1 MDGQGRALITLS
13 LLGKDSRLSTRCKVT
28 LKVGVAWG
36 LALHPTPREGPA
48 CREASGGRPLC
59 SVSLHS
65 GLSQCRAREWGGA
78 GSSGGSVAPGAPG
91 PGSSHPELGPGG
103 AGDQHSVSEQQA
115 VGRWPAFEGRL
126 GSS

>member
-13 LLGKDSRLSTRCKVT
+13 LLGKDSRLSTRCKVA

-36 LALHPTPREGPA
+36 PALHPTPREGPV

-78 GSSGGSVAPGAPG
+78 QGAQGAPW
-91 PGSSHPELGPGG
+91 P
-103 AGDQHSVSEQQA
+103 QA
-115 VGRWPAFEGRL
+115 PLAQEAHTLSWGQEGQVTNTP
-126 GSS
+126 